1 MQRSTHEPSAAS
13 AKGTSPQVATG
24 DNEGASPQVATDV
37 MGPAQSPR
45 VLPDSWRAS
54 FSIGKTKSLPAEART
69 RNLALVLQTIYADG
83 PLSRADLAR
92 ATHLTKVTISDLV
105 ARLMGDGLVQ
115 EVGADQYLRPG
126 KPAVL
131 LDLVKDAFA
140 VGCLDLSDGNTF
152 KAALFDLNFTELK
165 RISVSRVGKRG
176 TDALEAALDLATN
189 LVNAST
195 LPVIGLGVGS
205 PGVVSA
211 DGMVRTSMSLG
222 WTDIPLTSLIEERTG
237 IPTIVENDANAATIA
252 ESAARQDNEDLLF
265 VSVWSG
271 IGAGLVLDGGLLRGQ
286 SFASGEI
293 GRLTVGPGDTSL
305 EEWISLPALDHRL
318 GESEDADAVF
328 TAAGEHLAVA
338 LAPIVAMLNLTTVVL
353 NGPDDIVT
361 GPFIEATNQSLRART
376 MSFSNEGLQVAPSQ
390 LGTDVVLLGC
400 AWLALNRFLENH
412 NNR

>member
-1 MQRSTHEPSAAS
+1 
-13 AKGTSPQVATG
+13 
-24 DNEGASPQVATDV
+24 
-37 MGPAQSPR
+37 
-45 VLPDSWRAS
+45 
-54 FSIGKTKSLPAEART
+54 
-69 RNLALVLQTIYADG
+69 
-83 PLSRADLAR
+83 
-92 ATHLTKVTISDLV
+92 
-105 ARLMGDGLVQ
+105 MGDGLVQ

-211 DGMVRTSMSLG
+211 DGMVHTSMSLG

-328 TAAGEHLAVA
+328 AAAGEHLAVA

-353 NGPDDIVT
+353 NGPDGIVT

>member
-105 ARLMGDGLVQ
+105 ARLMDDGLVQ

-140 VGCLDLSDGNTF
+140 VGCLDPQTATPSKPRSSTSTSQSSSAFPFPGW
-152 KAALFDLNFTELK
+152 A
-165 RISVSRVGKRG
+165 SVEP
-176 TDALEAALDLATN
+176 T
-189 LVNAST
+189 
-195 LPVIGLGVGS
+195 
-205 PGVVSA
+205 
-211 DGMVRTSMSLG
+211 
-222 WTDIPLTSLIEERTG
+222 PLRPPSIW
-237 IPTIVENDANAATIA
+237 
-252 ESAARQDNEDLLF
+252 LLT
-265 VSVWSG
+265 W
-271 IGAGLVLDGGLLRGQ
+271 
-286 SFASGEI
+286 
-293 GRLTVGPGDTSL
+293 
-305 EEWISLPALDHRL
+305 
-318 GESEDADAVF
+318 
-328 TAAGEHLAVA
+328 
-338 LAPIVAMLNLTTVVL
+338 
-353 NGPDDIVT
+353 
-361 GPFIEATNQSLRART
+361 
-376 MSFSNEGLQVAPSQ
+376 
-390 LGTDVVLLGC
+390 
-400 AWLALNRFLENH
+400 
-412 NNR
+412 